1 MAKAHGAR
9 LILLNY
15 GATHMD
21 DVADVIIHDDV
32 AEVLPRLAA
41 PWTAPRLADALAV
54 LMAAT
59 TAPLAPLMAA
69 LDAPDAE
76 QAGVSPAA

>member
-1 MAKAHGAR
+1 
-9 LILLNY
+9 
-15 GATHMD
+15 
-21 DVADVIIHDDV
+21 
-32 AEVLPRLAA
+32 
-41 PWTAPRLADALAV
+41 
-54 LMAAT
+54 MAAT